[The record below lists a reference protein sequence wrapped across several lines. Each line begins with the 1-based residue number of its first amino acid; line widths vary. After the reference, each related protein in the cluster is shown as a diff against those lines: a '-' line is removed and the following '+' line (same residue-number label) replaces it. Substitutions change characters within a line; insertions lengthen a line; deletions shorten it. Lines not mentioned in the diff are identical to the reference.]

1 MSSDLSPEGPRRDD
15 RGSTGA
21 NRRSPAMQKLRRDRR
36 AQLVIVFALGCGGVV
51 GAVARYAI
59 SLAIP
64 TASGAFPWS
73 TFIINI
79 SGSALLGFLLV
90 LLLEQFPRGRLV
102 RPFVGSGL
110 IGAYTTF
117 STFEV
122 DALLLFRDHR
132 PFVGVT
138 YLVASLAGGL
148 IAVWV
153 GMYGARFVIRAEQW
167 LQGEVS

>member
-1 MSSDLSPEGPRRDD
+1 
-15 RGSTGA
+15 
-21 NRRSPAMQKLRRDRR
+21 MQKRRRDRR
-36 AQLVIVFALGCGGVV
+36 TQYVIVFALGCGGVV

-64 TASGAFPWS
+64 TASGGFPWS

-79 SGSALLGFLLV
+79 SGSALLGLLLV
-90 LLLEQFPRGRLV
+90 LLMEQFPRGRLV
-102 RPFVGSGL
+102 RPFIGSGL

-117 STFEV
+117 STLEV

-138 YLVASLAGGL
+138 YLVVSVVGGL
-148 IAVWV
+148 VAVWV
-153 GMYGARFVIRAEQW
+153 GMYGARFFIRAEQW